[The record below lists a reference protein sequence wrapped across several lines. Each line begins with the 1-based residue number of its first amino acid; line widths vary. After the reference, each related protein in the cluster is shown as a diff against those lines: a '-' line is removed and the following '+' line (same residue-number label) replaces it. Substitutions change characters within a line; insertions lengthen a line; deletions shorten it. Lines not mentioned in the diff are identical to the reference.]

1 MSRWIDSF
9 NHVVVLMLE
18 NRSFDN
24 LLGNL
29 YQNGVPKGQHF
40 EGLQNAKDYANPI
53 PSRAKNPDHKADVP
67 VGKAKDYH
75 QPFPDPGEEYP
86 HINTQLYD
94 VIDPANV
101 GKTAWNMTTP
111 YNVPSDPPPQAGMK
125 GFVNDYVNTLQAMT
139 GTPFADP
146 DYDIYSQIMA
156 CFEPAQ
162 LPVLSTLAKSFAVFD
177 HWHCSVPSQTWC
189 NRAFWHAATSGGQVF
204 NPIGD
209 AGEGDERTLE
219 EIKIWASQVW
229 SKETVF
235 HQMKQRGIKHK
246 VYTDNYDISLTYIV
260 HGMED
265 LPHSLSRFHHD
276 LQHGELPDY
285 AFIEPRFLS
294 ADHND
299 QHPSSQK
306 TEGQAGTVL
315 LGEHLIADI
324 YNAIKNSS
332 YRDDVLFII
341 THDEHGGCFDHVAP
355 PAAVPPASNQK
366 GQDDFTFNRLG
377 IRVPMVMI
385 SSRILEN
392 SIINTPCD
400 HTSFLATL
408 SDKWGLPALTN
419 RAASAFSIADVM
431 QKRMT
436 SSLRTW
442 PDVHPVPIPE
452 SHANIDLSG
461 HPLNGLQRSILTG
474 AVALHFKD
482 QLESDDFKE
491 WINRAIL
498 INTVDDAL
506 NFIKDLKCLNHETV
520 DA

>member
-29 YQNGVPKGQHF
+29 YQNGAPGGQHF
-40 EGLQNAKDYANPI
+40 EGLQNAGAYANPI
-53 PSRAKNPDHKADVP
+53 PARAINPDHKTHVP

-94 VIDPANV
+94 VVDPDNI
-101 GKTAWNMTTP
+101 GKTAWNMNPP
-111 YNVPSDPPPQAGMK
+111 YNVPSDPPPPAGMK
-125 GFVNDYVNTLQAMT
+125 GFVNDYVNNLQATT
-139 GTPFADP
+139 GTNP
-146 DYDIYSQIMA
+146 DYDCYSQIMA

-162 LPVLSTLAKSFAVFD
+162 LPVLTKLAQSFAVFD

-209 AGEGDERTLE
+209 DGEGDGRTLE
-219 EIKIWASQVW
+219 EIKNWVEQVW
-229 SKETVF
+229 SQPTVF
-235 HQMKQRGIKHK
+235 HQMKERGISHR
-246 VYTDNYDISLTYIV
+246 VYTDNYDISLTYAI
-260 HGMED
+260 HGLAD
-265 LPHSLSRFHHD
+265 LPHGISRFHRD
-276 LQHGELPDY
+276 LKHGHLPQY
-285 AFIEPRFLS
+285 SFIEPRFLGK
-294 ADHND
+294 DHND
-299 QHPSSQK
+299 QHPSSAK

-355 PAAVPPASNQK
+355 TSAFPPGDGSP
-366 GQDDFTFNRLG
+366 GQDGFTFNRLG

-392 SIINTPCD
+392 SIINQPCD

-408 SDKWGLPALTN
+408 TEKWGLPALTN
-419 RAASAFSIADVM
+419 RSANAHSVGDAM
-431 QKRMT
+431 QKRM
-436 SSLRTW
+436 SPANRTW
-442 PDVHPVPIPE
+442 PEVHPIPIPA
-452 SHANIDLSG
+452 SHKDVDMGSY
-461 HPLNGLQRSILTG
+461 PLHGLQRSILIG
-474 AVALHFKD
+474 AVALHYRD
-482 QLESDDFKE
+482 RLESSEFEE
-491 WINRAIL
+491 WVSRALKISN
-498 INTVDDAL
+498 IADAL
-506 NFIKDLKCLNHETV
+506 TFIEDLKCLNPELI